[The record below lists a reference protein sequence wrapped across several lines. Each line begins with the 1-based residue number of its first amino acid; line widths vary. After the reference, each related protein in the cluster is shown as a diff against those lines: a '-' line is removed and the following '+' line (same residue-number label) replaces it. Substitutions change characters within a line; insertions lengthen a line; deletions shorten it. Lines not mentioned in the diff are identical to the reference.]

1 MIRLIRLLYTT
12 GLVSVQTGP
21 WKMYPRASFGIE
33 VEQERLSRFRFPS
46 GLLQGVEGGLLDL

>member
-1 MIRLIRLLYTT
+1 
-12 GLVSVQTGP
+12 
-21 WKMYPRASFGIE
+21 MYPRASFGIQ